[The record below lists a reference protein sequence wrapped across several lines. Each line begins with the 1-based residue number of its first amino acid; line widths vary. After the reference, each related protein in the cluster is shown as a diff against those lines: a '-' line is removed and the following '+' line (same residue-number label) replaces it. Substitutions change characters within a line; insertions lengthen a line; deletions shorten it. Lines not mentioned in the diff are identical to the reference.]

1 MTNLLK
7 LASVGALMIG
17 LLVFRWRIWAICL
30 SKGSLFICEDILG
43 LKVSE
48 AANKGW
54 GSLMAGLAKAL
65 VTWRKSLKI
74 QCNLAGGK
82 EMATPNAG
90 WKKIKKIFFAWNQN
104 FYCLFFKKFVKLQIT

>member
-30 SKGSLFICEDILG
+30 SKGSLFIWADILG

-82 EMATPNAG
+82 EIATPNAG
-90 WKKIKKIFFAWNQN
+90 WKRKI
-104 FYCLFFKKFVKLQIT
+104 